1 MILLA
6 GRLVLFVWCDN
17 IIIKSNMIIAG
28 GKVENEEKAKNPIQV
43 AERIFQAVEELSLCE
58 PAGLVELS
66 NRLELHKSTVH
77 RILSS
82 LQMMGYVRQEE
93 DTGKYRLSL
102 KWMEISNRI
111 TEKLDIVSIARP
123 YLRKLSEISGETVH
137 LVEVEGNEAIYIDK
151 VESGS
156 NSIRMVSRVG
166 SRIPLYC
173 SGVGKAML
181 AERSDEEIEEIWN
194 SSDIRAM
201 TPKTILSLYE
211 FLETIRE
218 IRKFGY
224 ALDNEENEMG
234 VRCIAASILDHEGK
248 ARNAFSIS
256 APVGRMTDEKLKML
270 AEYVLE
276 SKRNIS
282 GEFGFR

>member
-201 TPKTILSLYE
+201 TPKTILSLDE

>member
-28 GKVENEEKAKNPIQV
+28 GKVENEEKSKNPIQV

-111 TEKLDIVSIARP
+111 TEKMDIVSIARP

-201 TPKTILSLYE
+201 TPKTILSLDE

>member
-111 TEKLDIVSIARP
+111 TEKRDIVSIARP

-201 TPKTILSLYE
+201 TPKTILSLDE

>member
-181 AERSDEEIEEIWN
+181 SERSDEEIEEIWN

-201 TPKTILSLYE
+201 TPKTILSLDE

>member
-6 GRLVLFVWCDN
+6 GRLVLFVWYDN

-194 SSDIRAM
+194 SSDISAM
-201 TPKTILSLYE
+201 TPKTILSLDE

>member
-6 GRLVLFVWCDN
+6 GRLVLFVWYDN

-201 TPKTILSLYE
+201 TPKTILSLDE

>member
-111 TEKLDIVSIARP
+111 TEKMDIVSIARP

-201 TPKTILSLYE
+201 TPKTILSLDE

>member
-17 IIIKSNMIIAG
+17 IIIKSNIIIAG

-201 TPKTILSLYE
+201 TPKTILSLDE

>member
-201 TPKTILSLYE
+201 TPKTILSLDE

-218 IRKFGY
+218 IRRFGY

>member
-1 MILLA
+1 
-6 GRLVLFVWCDN
+6 
-17 IIIKSNMIIAG
+17 MIIAG
-28 GKVENEEKAKNPIQV
+28 GNVGNEEKSKNPIQV
-43 AERIFQAVEELSLCE
+43 AERIFQTVEELSLCE

-111 TEKLDIVSIARP
+111 TEKMDIVSIARP

-201 TPKTILSLYE
+201 TPKTILSLDE